1 MSELSYCSATGRLRE
16 NQMISAHEY
25 KVLDILGDKFIH
37 EIPPYQRPYAWK
49 KEQVLELLDDL
60 LKAAEAQNKEP
71 VASY

>member
-1 MSELSYCSATGRLRE
+1 
-16 NQMISAHEY
+16 MISAHEY